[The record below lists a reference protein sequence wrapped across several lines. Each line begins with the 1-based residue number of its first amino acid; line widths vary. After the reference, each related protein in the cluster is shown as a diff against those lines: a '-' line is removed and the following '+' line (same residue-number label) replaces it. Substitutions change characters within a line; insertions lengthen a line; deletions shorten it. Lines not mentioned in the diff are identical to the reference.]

1 MSLQGTAVARAA
13 QASLRPIEADI
24 RRRAE
29 PFALARKS
37 ICALALLGSDVV
49 TLSVALQ
56 FAILMRIHVLP
67 RFGLI
72 TPPLAFNL
80 THYISLTW
88 TLLLIPLFYG
98 MEGLYTQRRT
108 KWKEIGFLAKA
119 TCLGLVAVL
128 AAAALQRRS
137 GDVSRLTMLLLG
149 VNLLIFMPVS
159 RYLTKWLLG
168 VLRLWRKRLLVLGA
182 ADTAQLV
189 LRGVDADPI
198 LGYQVIGLLDD
209 DVRKR
214 GLCVG
219 RSCKKPVYVL
229 GPLSEAPD
237 RLRRNEATD
246 ILIAIPGLAETKLRE
261 VVGKLQALTESLYVV
276 PHLWGLPMMNLQLD
290 GFLDQQIQLLKVS
303 NNLAKAWNEWLKW
316 ALDLVFASLLA
327 IVMLPILGLIA
338 LLIRLDSKGPAL
350 LWQTRLG
357 RRSKDFACLKFR
369 TMHMDGD
376 EKLATYLRA
385 NPQMADEWE
394 KFAKLKSYDP
404 RLTRIGRFL
413 RRWSLDEL
421 PQIINVLKGEM
432 SLVGPRP
439 YLPRER
445 DRIGSNLS
453 TIVETRPG
461 MTGFWQVCGKNRLTF
476 EDRVRLEVW
485 YVRNWTPWLDFIIL
499 IKTVGAVL
507 RADHSD

>member
-1 MSLQGTAVARAA
+1 
-13 QASLRPIEADI
+13 
-24 RRRAE
+24 
-29 PFALARKS
+29 
-37 ICALALLGSDVV
+37 
-49 TLSVALQ
+49 
-56 FAILMRIHVLP
+56 
-67 RFGLI
+67 
-72 TPPLAFNL
+72 
-80 THYISLTW
+80 
-88 TLLLIPLFYG
+88 
-98 MEGLYTQRRT
+98 
-108 KWKEIGFLAKA
+108 
-119 TCLGLVAVL
+119 
-128 AAAALQRRS
+128 
-137 GDVSRLTMLLLG
+137 MLLLG

-246 ILIAIPGLAETKLRE
+246 ILIAIPGLAEIKLRE
-261 VVGKLQALTESLYVV
+261 VVGQLQSLTESLYVV

-290 GFLDQQIQLLKVS
+290 GFLDEQIQLLKVS

-445 DRIGSNLS
+445 DRIGSHLS